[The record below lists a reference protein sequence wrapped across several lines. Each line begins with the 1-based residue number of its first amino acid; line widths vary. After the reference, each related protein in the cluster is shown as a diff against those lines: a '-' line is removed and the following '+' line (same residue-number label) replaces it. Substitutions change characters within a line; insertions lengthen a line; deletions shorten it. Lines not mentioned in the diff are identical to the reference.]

1 MDWYIPVPLFVSV
14 VLGYVMQVVSPDDD
28 GPLHFG
34 GDDDALED
42 FASDGDVGGEGAL
55 LINVG
60 GFNCLFRSPEAKPDV
75 LEVAH
80 TG

>member
-1 MDWYIPVPLFVSV
+1 VDWDISVSLLISV
-14 VLGYVMQVVSPDDD
+14 VFRNIVEIVPSDDD
-28 GPLHFG
+28 GSLHFS
-34 GDDDALED
+34 GDHDTLEKL
-42 FASDGDVGGEGAL
+42 AADGDVGGEGAL

-80 TG
+80 AG